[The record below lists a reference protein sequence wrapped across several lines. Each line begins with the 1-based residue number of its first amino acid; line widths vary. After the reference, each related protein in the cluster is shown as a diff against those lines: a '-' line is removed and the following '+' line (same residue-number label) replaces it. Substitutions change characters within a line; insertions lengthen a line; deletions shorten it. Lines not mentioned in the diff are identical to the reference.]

1 MSYFDIL
8 FQLDSNLPIVLI
20 SNLSYQ
26 ITCWKMENFD
36 KKIDLKVMMGFR
48 NEFLCKKCDIFPR
61 PDVKLMRCTSCTGL
75 LCQNCCDIQTKCPL
89 CRRQSKDP
97 KISTFTEE
105 SQLMNLLS
113 GFKTHPCVNLKNGCL
128 EEIPANLDSLKAHD
142 QSCILQ
148 KVYCPK
154 ISCSEKIIFKDLEQ
168 HLEQVHTN
176 EVISIISG
184 NEDIECLLQANI
196 YGIYIKEAE
205 LVNGRNYYEHQ
216 ADFVGI
222 WFTDDGYWLI
232 GDSQKKGG
240 KIGFAKVE
248 KDIPFPDTTTN
259 WEWEWAQPSIPALE
273 WAPSWTKA
281 NKGLGVNGNY
291 FTCRFDDANFI
302 LYCRI
307 S

>member
-1 MSYFDIL
+1 MTFLSYFDIL

-75 LCQNCCDIQTKCPL
+75 LCQNCCDIQIKCPL

-128 EEIPANLDSLKAHD
+128 EEIPANLDALKAHD
-142 QSCILQ
+142 QSCIFQ
-148 KVYCPK
+148 KVHCPNP
-154 ISCSEKIIFKDLEQ
+154 SCSEKIIFKDLGQ

-176 EVISIISG
+176 EVISI
-184 NEDIECLLQANI
+184 
-196 YGIYIKEAE
+196 
-205 LVNGRNYYEHQ
+205 
-216 ADFVGI
+216 F
-222 WFTDDGYWLI
+222 
-232 GDSQKKGG
+232 
-240 KIGFAKVE
+240 
-248 KDIPFPDTTTN
+248 
-259 WEWEWAQPSIPALE
+259 
-273 WAPSWTKA
+273 
-281 NKGLGVNGNY
+281 
-291 FTCRFDDANFI
+291 
-302 LYCRI
+302 
-307 S
+307 